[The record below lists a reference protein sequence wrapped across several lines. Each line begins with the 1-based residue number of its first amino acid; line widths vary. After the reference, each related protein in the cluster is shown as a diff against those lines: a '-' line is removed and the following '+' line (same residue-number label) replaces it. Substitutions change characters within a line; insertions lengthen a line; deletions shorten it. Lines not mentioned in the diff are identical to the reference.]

1 MITTS
6 APSRANELH
15 PRIVI
20 VGDYD
25 ERIHTHRAIND
36 AMSHVRDAGRGSL
49 TWRWMSTTEVADSD
63 LLEIDGMWLAPASP
77 YRSMDGA
84 LLAIRTA
91 REHAIPF
98 LGVCGGFQ
106 HVVIEFV
113 RNRLGIANADHAESA
128 PDAPELAIVPL
139 SCALMGKEGVVFL
152 DADSRLAEIYGRTRV
167 VEAYVCRYGLNPS
180 FADAIDHEGLR
191 IAGRDAA
198 GDVRALELRDHA
210 FFIATLFQPQL
221 ASRANAPALVVRA
234 FVDAA
239 AAHCQKR
246 GIALPVR
253 DVVG

>member
-1 MITTS
+1 
-6 APSRANELH
+6 
-15 PRIVI
+15 VI

-25 ERIHTHRAIND
+25 VRIHTHRAIDD
-36 AMSHVRDAGRGSL
+36 AMSHVRDAGRANL
-49 TWRWMSTTEVADSD
+49 TWRWMNTTEVVDSELRD
-63 LLEIDGMWLAPASP
+63 LDGIWLAPASP

-91 REHAIPF
+91 REQAIPF

-106 HVVIEFV
+106 HVVIEFA
-113 RNRLGIANADHAESA
+113 RNRLGILNAEHAESA
-128 PDAPELAIVPL
+128 PNAPELAIVAL
-139 SCALMGKEGVVFL
+139 SCALVGKEGVVFL
-152 DADSRLAEIYGRTRV
+152 DADSRLASIYGRTRV
-167 VEAYVCRYGLNPS
+167 VEAYFCSYGLNAS
-180 FADAIDHEGLR
+180 YADAIDREGLR
-191 IAGRDAA
+191 IVGRDAA

-246 GIALPVR
+246 GIARSVR